1 MSEIIK
7 SEVLA
12 DTDVHRLVDL
22 RLGLL
27 RLHKVLLERER
38 VNYEKVHGQVNSG
51 ELLQLVL
58 NHPQFNWLRMMSALV
73 VEIDEALD
81 GDEPATVSDFENLI
95 SQARLLFASPE
106 NEEFKT
112 RYQAALQHE
121 PDVVMAHSV
130 VMQLLRKAD

>member
-1 MSEIIK
+1 MSEIVT
-7 SEVLA
+7 SVVLT

-27 RLHKVLLERER
+27 RLHKVLLEMER
-38 VNYEKVHGQVNSG
+38 INYEKAHGQVNSG

-58 NHPQFNWLRMMSALV
+58 NHPQFNWLRMISALV

-95 SQARLLFASPE
+95 SQSRLLLASPE

-130 VMQLLRKAD
+130 VMQLLRKVD

>member
-1 MSEIIK
+1 MSEIVT

-27 RLHKVLLERER
+27 RLHKMLLEMER
-38 VNYEKVHGQVNSG
+38 INYEKVHGQVNSG

-81 GDEPATVSDFENLI
+81 GDEPATVSEFENLI
-95 SQARLLFASPE
+95 SQTRSLFASPE

-112 RYQAALQHE
+112 RYQAALQRE

-130 VMQLLRKAD
+130 VMQLLPKAD

>member
-1 MSEIIK
+1 MSEIIT
-7 SEVLA
+7 SEILA

-27 RLHKVLLERER
+27 RLHKVLLEMER
-38 VNYEKVHGQVNSG
+38 INYEKAHGQVNSG

-58 NHPQFNWLRMMSALV
+58 NHPQFNWLRMISALV

-81 GDEPATVSDFENLI
+81 GDEPVTVSDCKNLI
-95 SQARLLFASPE
+95 SQARALLVSPG

-112 RYQAALQHE
+112 KYQAALQLE
-121 PDVVMAHSV
+121 PAVVMAHSA
-130 VMQLLRKAD
+130 VMQLLRKTD

>member
-1 MSEIIK
+1 MSEIVT

-12 DTDVHRLVDL
+12 DHDVHRLVDL

-27 RLHKVLLERER
+27 RLHKALLEMER
-38 VNYEKVHGQVNSG
+38 INYEKVHGQVNSG

-58 NHPQFNWLRMMSALV
+58 NHPQFNWLRMISALV

-81 GDEPATVSDFENLI
+81 SDEPATVSDFENLI
-95 SQARLLFASPE
+95 AQARVLFTSPE

-112 RYQAALQHE
+112 RYQTALQRE
-121 PDVVMAHSV
+121 PAVIMAHSA
-130 VMQLLRKAD
+130 VMQLLRKAE

>member
-1 MSEIIK
+1 MSEIIT

-12 DTDVHRLVDL
+12 DPDVHRLVDL

-27 RLHKVLLERER
+27 RLHKVLLEMER
-38 VNYEKVHGQVNSG
+38 INYEKVHGQVNSG

-58 NHPQFNWLRMMSALV
+58 NHPQFNWLRMISALV

-81 GDEPATVSDFENLI
+81 GDEPATMSDVENLI
-95 SQARLLFASPE
+95 NQARLLFASPE

-112 RYQAALQHE
+112 RYQAALQRE
-121 PDVVMAHSV
+121 PDVVVAHSV
-130 VMQLLRKAD
+130 VMQLLR

>member
-1 MSEIIK
+1 MSEIVT

-12 DTDVHRLVDL
+12 DTDLHRLVDL
-22 RLGLL
+22 RLALL
-27 RLHKVLLERER
+27 RLHKVLLEMER
-38 VNYEKVHGQVNSG
+38 INYEKVHGQVNSG